1 MIVFFKETKS
11 KIYRWGFG
19 CLFKNKSLFDR
30 STWLVSGAFVR
41 SRWHSDRTLSIDRP
55 LFWVLKVVHMAVIWV
70 VHQGSP
76 WTGASVL
83 SSTATVLLTIL
94 NLWLIICNYLLIYQ
108 AHQRW
113 FFVPWV
119 NANQSQ
125 ASCRWELCRTMAAKP
140 RKLFETVAVLN
151 CVTRAECT
159 MYKSGLHRFSAG
171 EKINTCPLPIK

>member
-1 MIVFFKETKS
+1 MTGEWSFCAVKM
-11 KIYRWGFG
+11 
-19 CLFKNKSLFDR
+19 
-30 STWLVSGAFVR
+30 
-41 SRWHSDRTLSIDRP
+41 P
-55 LFWVLKVVHMAVIWV
+55 FWTDIFHWPAIILRAEGSPYGPNMG
-70 VHQGSP
+70 HQGSP
-76 WTGASVL
+76 WTGVSVL

-94 NLWLIICNYLLIYQ
+94 NLWLIICNNLLIYQ
-108 AHQRW
+108 AHQGW

-151 CVTRAECT
+151 CVTRGECT